1 MGILSFLFSSSDSGS
16 TRGAKTD
23 GKEIAE
29 LKAENNID
37 ASKNLKHAK
46 DIASKDSK
54 TIVIQDSKKER
65 QNRHIRRL
73 NSPYQRRSNRA
84 EKRQPQKRYIE
95 VRNAT
100 IQAKDE
106 TQKIKKSDNEKI
118 ISAFLKQLGPDV
130 QEAVK
135 NDMVKQMS
143 QKQEQIVQKAKE
155 DHVQKVSETPV
166 KLSETNTSQTPG
178 DVKSL
183 IEEKR
188 GSNRMPKRIKML
200 KTAKQVAEK
209 ARQIV
214 KDFRL
219 RVMGQTKQLP
229 TQKQMPK
236 QKQNSLQKRKFKNF
250 SKAKNQE
257 R

>member
-54 TIVIQDSKKER
+54 TTVIQDNKKER
-65 QNRHIRRL
+65 QNRHVRRL

-100 IQAKDE
+100 VKAKDE
-106 TQKIKKSDNEKI
+106 TRKIKKSDNEKI
-118 ISAFLKQLGPDV
+118 ITAFLKQLGPDV

-135 NDMVKQMS
+135 SDMIKQMS
-143 QKQEQIVQKAKE
+143 QRQEQIAQKAKE
-155 DHVQKVSETPV
+155 NRVQKAPQTPV
-166 KLSETNTSQTPG
+166 KLRENNISQTSK
-178 DVKSL
+178 DVKAL

-188 GSNRMPKRIKML
+188 GSNRIPKRIKML
-200 KTAKQVAEK
+200 KAAKQVAEK

-219 RVMGQTKQLP
+219 RVTGQAKQLP

-236 QKQNSLQKRKFKNF
+236 QKQKSLQKRNIKNF
-250 SKAKNQE
+250 SKTKNQG